1 MINIE
6 KKFDG
11 LLIIGDP
18 HITSYKPDKRS
29 DEDYLTVCLDKLEQS
44 LEIAYRENLCP
55 ILLGD
60 LLSKIDDYNVTALLI
75 KLLNKYKDKIGIPI
89 ISNLGNHDVSKR
101 VAYSLRKKINN
112 EKPDEDTDENI
123 FEENENGFY
132 IPIENKSIIAILKA
146 SGSLN
151 IFNKIEDLKIN
162 INNKDCLLKFVPY
175 GIPIPEKI
183 ESNQFKN
190 IMFTHHDINFGIGNQ
205 YYFSTKIFPINNCD
219 LVINGHIHNY
229 IPPQE
234 VGNTIWYN
242 PGNII
247 RTSISLG
254 DETPSVSKISLVN
267 NQINIERILLK
278 YKDKKDVFNFVSNDK
293 ELEETLENFKS
304 KFVEKLNDDIHKNVD
319 ELSNNNNNDL
329 DMIMGDYFIKNKTS
343 NYVIGIIRDL
353 KRDVEFLD

>member
-18 HITSYKPDKRS
+18 HITSYKPDKRV
-29 DEDYLTVCLDKLEQS
+29 DEDYLATCLDKLEQS
-44 LEIAYRENLCP
+44 LEIAYKDNLCP

-75 KLLNKYKDKIGIPI
+75 KLLNKYKEKIGFPI

-101 VAYSLRKKINN
+101 VAYNLIKKINN
-112 EKPDEDTDENI
+112 ENIDENI
-123 FEENENGFY
+123 FEENESGFY

-146 SGSLN
+146 SGALN

-162 INNKDCLLKFVPY
+162 INNKNCLLKFIPY
-175 GIPIPEKI
+175 GIPIPEEI
-183 ESNQFKN
+183 DSAEFKN

-205 YYFSTKIFPINNCD
+205 YYFSTKIFPVNNCD
-219 LVINGHIHNY
+219 LVVNGHIHNY

-247 RTSISLG
+247 RTSISLS
-254 DETPSVSKISLVN
+254 DENPSVSKISLIDD
-267 NQINIERILLK
+267 QINIERIYLK
-278 YKDKKDVFNFVSNDK
+278 YKDKKDVFNFENNNK
-293 ELEETLENFKS
+293 ELEETIENFKS
-304 KFVEKLNDDIHKNVD
+304 KFVEKLNDDINNED
-319 ELSNNNNNDL
+319 IDSSNGNDL
-329 DMIMGDYFIKNKTS
+329 DLLMNNYFKDNKIDDFTA
-343 NYVIGIIRDL
+343 GIIMDL
-353 KRDVEFLD
+353 KREVEILE

>member
-18 HITSYKPDKRS
+18 HITSYKPDKRV

-60 LLSKIDDYNVTALLI
+60 LLSKVDDYNVTALLI
-75 KLLNKYKDKIGIPI
+75 KLLNKYKNKIGIPI

-101 VAYSLRKKINN
+101 VAYNLRKKINN
-112 EKPDEDTDENI
+112 ENVDENI
-123 FEENENGFY
+123 FEENEDGFY

-183 ESNQFKN
+183 ESNKFKN

-229 IPPQE
+229 MPPQE

-247 RTSISLG
+247 RTSISLSN
-254 DETPSVSKISLVN
+254 ESPSVSKISLVN
-267 NQINIERILLK
+267 DQINIERIPLK
-278 YKDKKDVFNFVSNDK
+278 YKNREDVFNFENNDK
-293 ELEETLENFKS
+293 ELEETIENFKS
-304 KFVEKLNDDIHKNVD
+304 KFVEKLNDDIHKNVN
-319 ELSNNNNNDL
+319 ELSNNNDL
-329 DMIMGDYFIKNKTS
+329 DMIMDDYFNKNKTS
-343 NYVIGIIRDL
+343 DYVVGLIRDL